1 VQTDSL
7 IGYRLLRRLGEG
19 LRAEAFLAIA
29 EGLPDA
35 EPVVL
40 KVPLPGTS
48 DASTL
53 IEAEA
58 LDRARGPHV
67 VDLIDLATG
76 PRGTQVLVL
85 ARLAGPSLAQLL
97 ATRGAIG
104 VGEAITVLVPLHQ
117 TLDRLHR
124 GGVAHGRVRAD
135 AVLFGA
141 DGAPV
146 LARFGAAS
154 LAEPA
159 RPEALLEQDDAVLS
173 DRRDFAAL
181 AARVLTAAGL
191 PEFGGGP
198 GESDG
203 VAWSE
208 WPAVLFALGMP
219 EPVRF
224 DGATALQQTIVARAP
239 GSAASIEV
247 SERPGLVRVV
257 RDLVSSGPEG
267 ARASMAL
274 LLAHLGRALS
284 AVRVRVWVAG
294 AAVLAALL
302 VAIVLLP
309 ISEPGTPVAS
319 VSPAPSS
326 PLEDAPVA
334 TPSSILGDDP
344 LTAVVELLAVRE
356 HCIRDRSVLCLDG
369 VGQAGSS
376 ALAADQDLVRALQQ
390 GAEQTP
396 IPTVTLDRLVLEER
410 LGDSALVALQDPA
423 DSEPAS
429 ILLMKDEAGWRI
441 RGYLTG

>member
-1 VQTDSL
+1 MQTDSL

-19 LRAEAFLAIA
+19 RRAESFLAIA

-67 VDLIDLATG
+67 VDLLDLATG

-85 ARLAGPSLAQLL
+85 ARVAGLSLAQLL
-97 ATRGAIG
+97 AARGSIG
-104 VGEAITVLVPLHQ
+104 VGEAITVLVPIHE

-124 GGVAHGRVRAD
+124 GGVTHGRVRAD

-154 LAEPA
+154 LTDPA
-159 RPEALLEQDDAVLS
+159 RPEALLEQDDAVLA

-181 AARVLTAAGL
+181 ASRVVAAAGVVEL
-191 PEFGGGP
+191 A
-198 GESDG
+198 ESDD
-203 VAWSE
+203 VAWGE

-224 DGATALQQTIVARAP
+224 DAATSSPPSVVTRARGPVA
-239 GSAASIEV
+239 IEA
-247 SERPGLVRVV
+247 SERPGPFRRLG
-257 RDLVSSGPEG
+257 DLVSGGPDSV
-267 ARASMAL
+267 RAAL
-274 LLAHLGRALS
+274 APMVPRLGRALA
-284 AVRVRVWVAG
+284 AVRLRVWAAG
-294 AAVLAALL
+294 AAVLVGLVAALL
-302 VAIVLLP
+302 LVPVSDP
-309 ISEPGTPVAS
+309 DTPVATAEPS
-319 VSPAPSS
+319 AP
-326 PLEDAPVA
+326 PEDAPELSI
-334 TPSSILGDDP
+334 PSPTLEDDP
-344 LTAVVELLAVRE
+344 VAALVALLAVRE
-356 HCIRDRSVLCLDG
+356 QCIRDRSVLCLDG
-369 VGQAGSS
+369 VGQSGSS
-376 ALAADQDLVRALQQ
+376 ALAEDQDLVRALQQ

-410 LGDSALVALQDPA
+410 LGDSALVAVQDPA